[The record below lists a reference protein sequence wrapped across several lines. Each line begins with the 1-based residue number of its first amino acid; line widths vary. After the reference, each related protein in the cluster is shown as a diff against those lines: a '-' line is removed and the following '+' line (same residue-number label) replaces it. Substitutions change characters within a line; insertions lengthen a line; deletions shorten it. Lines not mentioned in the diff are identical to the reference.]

1 MVGPGLV
8 GRVIDPLGNPLDGE
22 RAPVCFKRR
31 ELDTMSKPITA
42 RDYVQEPLYTGN
54 KIIDTM
60 IPIGKGQRGLIVS
73 PPKAGKTTV
82 LKEIAQAITANNPE
96 CYLMVLLIDERPEEV
111 TEMQRT
117 VRGEVVSSTFDEPAS
132 RHVQVAEMVIEQ
144 AKRLVEHKRDVVIL
158 LDSIT
163 RLARAYNT
171 VVPSSG
177 KVLTGGV
184 DANALQRPKR
194 FFGAARNI
202 EEGGSLTIM
211 ATALID
217 TGSRMEDVTVNVEKG
232 MLKNLLTWENTK
244 RAIRQA
250 LSHIKTG
257 NGIGSLVY
265 LTRRE
270 LRNKPHQHHLWIRDP
285 NQPWTGDFD
294 KYMEATLA
302 IHYPP
307 EAEIPEQRPMW
318 EDTRARVTNDSH
330 RLWALIEHVVN
341 GQPTWDLVRQFQDT
355 KDGIGAWRRLVQEAE
370 GSTARLTKK
379 KHARDIINSTIF
391 TGRSSRFTFS
401 AYVAKLEGA
410 FAILAEEEEAV
421 PESLKVQHLLDNCK
435 DPLLLAAKDHIF
447 GEGDLFGSFNA
458 ASQYLGTVLRNKQG
472 SASSS
477 GMRSVSQVESGDGA
491 ESSEQAEA
499 RKKKTPSG
507 VKWQDGRFLPR
518 KEYRKLWNWE
528 REEHAKIVANLP
540 KDKKGRGNRKR
551 KGGGGNK
558 PGKERKVSQ
567 VESEPSEDGTET
579 VPDTNAAGDQFGRQ
593 AHANSKKAVTIK
605 EDAKPAKSNNDGK
618 TA

>member
-1 MVGPGLV
+1 MSINSFLCHNIAGVTHS
-8 GRVIDPLGNPLDGE
+8 ISD
-22 RAPVCFKRR
+22 
-31 ELDTMSKPITA
+31 ELLFRS
-42 RDYVQEPLYTGN
+42 
-54 KIIDTM
+54 
-60 IPIGKGQRGLIVS
+60 
-73 PPKAGKTTV
+73 TT
-82 LKEIAQAITANNPE
+82 P
-96 CYLMVLLIDERPEEV
+96 
-111 TEMQRT
+111 
-117 VRGEVVSSTFDEPAS
+117 
-132 RHVQVAEMVIEQ
+132 
-144 AKRLVEHKRDVVIL
+144 
-158 LDSIT
+158 
-163 RLARAYNT
+163 
-171 VVPSSG
+171 
-177 KVLTGGV
+177 
-184 DANALQRPKR
+184 
-194 FFGAARNI
+194 
-202 EEGGSLTIM
+202 TIM
-211 ATALID
+211 AANPFAGATVSRLLQEIGVAPDHRRAHFTSVYDDDVVEFVKSYSFSGGHKELETMQGVEYNVGATQYTFRTNMPQRKRIQGFALWATTCIAQGVTPDVAEYLNAGQAEHRAWINQAQMLHDQRKSKTD

-270 LRNKPHQHHLWIRDP
+270 LRNKPHQHHLWIRDA

-307 EAEIPEQRPMW
+307 EVTIPEQRPMW

-370 GSTARLTKK
+370 GSTARLSKK
-379 KHARDIINSTIF
+379 KHARDTINSTIF

-447 GEGDLFGSFNA
+447 GEGELFGSFNA

-551 KGGGGNK
+551 KGGGANK